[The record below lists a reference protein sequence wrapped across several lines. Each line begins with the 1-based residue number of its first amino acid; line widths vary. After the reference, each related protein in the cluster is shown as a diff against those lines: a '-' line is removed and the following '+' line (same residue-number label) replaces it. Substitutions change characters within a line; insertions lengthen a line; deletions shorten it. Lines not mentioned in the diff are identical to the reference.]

1 MTSTFWDDFKQGLRE
16 GPIVFF
22 LPLIALWRLLSREAR
37 AVMAEIRGR
46 QGPRR

>member
-1 MTSTFWDDFKQGLRE
+1 MRNAFWSDFKQGLRE

-37 AVMAEIRGR
+37 TVIAEIEGR
-46 QGPRR
+46 T